1 MTFNSK
7 RRTKDG
13 QKFYVKE
20 TKQPS
25 ELVKY
30 IISKIKENNR
40 KQNRS

>member
-7 RRTKDG
+7 IRTKDG
-13 QKFYVKE
+13 QKYFINK

-40 KQNRS
+40 KQNKS